1 MRTMSRRFH
10 ADQGS
15 ISAFVV
21 ILAAT
26 LVLVA
31 GLVLDGG
38 RIISARREVSDVAQN
53 AARAGAQAISLAE
66 ARAGTTTV
74 DPGAATAAVAAYL
87 ARTGHRGSPRVTGD
101 TVEVTVVDTVPMLL
115 LSIASVGDR
124 TVHAVETARIVQGV
138 TGAES

>member
-1 MRTMSRRFH
+1 MSRRFH
-10 ADQGS
+10 SEQGA

-21 ILAAT
+21 VVAVT

-38 RIISARREVSDVAQN
+38 RIVSARRETSSVAQN

-66 ARAGTTTV
+66 ARAGTTTL
-74 DPGAATAAVAAYL
+74 DPGAASAAVADYL
-87 ARTGHRGSPRVTGD
+87 ARAGHRGSGRVTGD

-115 LSIASVGDR
+115 LSIAGVGER
-124 TVHAVETARIVQGV
+124 TVQAVETARIVQGV